1 MRVAFPPLNLTT
13 NRIMPSSAR
22 RRGGRRGGRGSAVE
36 MEMEME
42 EARDWVELALDAIA
56 AVK

>member
-36 MEMEME
+36 MEME